1 MERTKWNNFI
11 LGIFLGFLL
20 PCLSLVG
27 YWAWSFRYMNFPTQF
42 FAFLLLGKVLS
53 AVLSLCLLPSLGM
66 FYIFVNK
73 EFYKTTRGII
83 LSTIIIGGLI
93 VWLKTYVEHSW
104 SI

>member
-1 MERTKWNNFI
+1 MEKTKWNNFI
-11 LGIFLGFLL
+11 LGIVLGFLL
-20 PCLSLVG
+20 PAISLVG
-27 YWAWSFRYMNFPTQF
+27 YWMWSFRMMNFPTQF
-42 FAFLLLGKVLS
+42 FSFLLLGRVLS